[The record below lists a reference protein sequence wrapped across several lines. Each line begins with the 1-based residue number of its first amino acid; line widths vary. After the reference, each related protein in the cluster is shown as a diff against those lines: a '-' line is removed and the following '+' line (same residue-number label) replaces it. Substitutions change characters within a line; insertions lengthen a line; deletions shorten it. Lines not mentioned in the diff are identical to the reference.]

1 MRKVGSSGGSSA
13 STSANSQWQDSN
25 QAEKKG
31 PIKILHLIIV
41 AILMMILGAYLARG
55 IVPRELKIE

>member
-13 STSANSQWQDSN
+13 STNSQWQDSN
-25 QAEKKG
+25 QPEKKG
-31 PIKILHLIIV
+31 PIKIFHLIIV
-41 AILMMILGAYLARG
+41 AILMMLLGAFLARG

>member
-1 MRKVGSSGGSSA
+1 MRKVGSSGGSS
-13 STSANSQWQDSN
+13 TSASSQWQDSN
-25 QAEKKG
+25 QPEKKG

-41 AILMMILGAYLARG
+41 AILMMLLGAFLARG